1 MRPEP
6 KQRID
11 KKALSV
17 WRISA
22 SLNALFYLVLLGAFW
37 FLQRFF
43 ATPPWAFVV
52 AVILFIIIVFV
63 SVFLLPVL
71 QWRRWRFEVHEHEI
85 DLQRGIFIK
94 KRTLVPMV
102 RVQHVDTKQG
112 PILQRYSL
120 STVIISTAATVHEI
134 PALDAEQADQL
145 RDYISKLA
153 RVSDDDV

>member
-6 KQRID
+6 RQRID
-11 KKALSV
+11 RKALSV

-22 SLNALFYLVLLGAFW
+22 GLNALFYLAMLGAFW
-37 FLQRFF
+37 FVQRFF
-43 ATPPWAFVV
+43 DIPWWVIALAISLVV
-52 AVILFIIIVFV
+52 VMIIMSIFIV
-63 SVFLLPVL
+63 PAM
-71 QWRRWRFEVHEHEI
+71 QWKRWRFEVHEHEI
-85 DLQRGIFIK
+85 DIQRGIFIK

-112 PILQRYSL
+112 PILQRYHL

-153 RVSDDDV
+153 RVSEDDV

>member
-6 KQRID
+6 SQRID
-11 KKALSV
+11 QKALSV

-22 SLNALFYLVLLGAFW
+22 ALNAIFYLVILGGFW
-37 FLQRFF
+37 FVQRFF
-43 ATPPWAFVV
+43 ETPWWVIAL
-52 AVILFIIIVFV
+52 AVSLFIVLVIV
-63 SVFLLPVL
+63 SVFILPVM
-71 QWRRWRFEVHEHEI
+71 QWKRWRFEVHEHEI
-85 DLQRGIFIK
+85 DIQRGILIK

-112 PILQRYSL
+112 PILQRYKL

-153 RVSDDDV
+153 RVSEDDV